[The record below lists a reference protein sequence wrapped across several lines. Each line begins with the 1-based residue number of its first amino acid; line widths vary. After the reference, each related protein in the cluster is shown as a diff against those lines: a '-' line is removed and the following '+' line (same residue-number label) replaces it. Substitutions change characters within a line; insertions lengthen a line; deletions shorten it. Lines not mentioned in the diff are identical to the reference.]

1 MSAANV
7 VLREFERLANRSIPI
22 DVIRAFVAV
31 VEARGFTRAAE
42 DLGRSQP
49 TISLQV
55 KRLEELIEAPLFE
68 KVARFE
74 LTAVGSVCFDYGRRL
89 LRLHDEM
96 LDEAQ
101 QRKEPG
107 GRLRIGMPGE
117 FALRLTPLL
126 DRLRLEEDAAG
137 PSFEIVTGEP
147 DMLALAYRQNGLDV
161 AFLAGG
167 ETEAPAAARWRAGLG
182 WYGRHG
188 VRLPK
193 PPEPAPLV
201 LPPRGLALHEA
212 AAGALRAAG
221 RPFAIVC
228 ASADF
233 AVRSAAVSAGLGFA
247 PMIDGLAPEGLARSA
262 EGDLPALSPIEILLV
277 AREEALAAN
286 IRLWA
291 SEAVS
296 AFHLLYA
303 RPNLSQNVTHPV
315 HPRMAV
321 WFPAVEELS
330 LRGQAMRKPAR
341 FRSYA
346 ATRQS
351 GTRADDERRE
361 LQLLLEFT
369 NSGSVASLAGA
380 IAARLGREAR
390 SEDLIVEAG
399 LGGGRTDR

>member
-1 MSAANV
+1 MSARKGV
-7 VLREFERLANRSIPI
+7 FRGFERLANRSIPI

-126 DRLRLEEDAAG
+126 DRLRLEENEARA
-137 PSFEIVTGEP
+137 SFEIVTGES
-147 DMLALAYRQNGLDV
+147 DALALAYRQNALDV
-161 AFLAGG
+161 AFLVGG
-167 ETEAPAAARWRAGLG
+167 ETEAPAAARWRARLG
-182 WYGRHG
+182 WYARRG

-193 PPEPAPLV
+193 PPKPAPLV
-201 LPPRGLALHEA
+201 LPPRGSPLHGA

-247 PMIDGLAPEGLARSA
+247 PMIDGLAPEGLAPSVEA
-262 EGDLPALSPIEILLV
+262 ELPKLPPIEILLV
-277 AREEALAAN
+277 AWDEALAAN
-286 IRLWA
+286 VRLWA
-291 SEAVS
+291 SD
-296 AFHLLYA
+296 
-303 RPNLSQNVTHPV
+303 PLSV
-315 HPRMAV
+315 
-321 WFPAVEELS
+321 F
-330 LRGQAMRKPAR
+330 
-341 FRSYA
+341 
-346 ATRQS
+346 
-351 GTRADDERRE
+351 
-361 LQLLLEFT
+361 QLL
-369 NSGSVASLAGA
+369 
-380 IAARLGREAR
+380 
-390 SEDLIVEAG
+390 
-399 LGGGRTDR
+399 